1 MSKKKITI
9 PEIKAKK
16 LSKDKFN
23 MITVYDFPMAS
34 IVDRS
39 IIEMILVGDSLG
51 TVIQGLTSTLSV
63 NLEDIIYH
71 LQLVRRGAPNTFI
84 VGDMPFLSYQIDRKE
99 AIRNAG
105 ILLQNGADC
114 VKMEGGMDIVETVR
128 AVVKAGIPVIAHIGL
143 TPLAT
148 GMSGNFKVEGNNSE
162 VAQKLLGEARSLE
175 DAGAFAIVL
184 QCLPSQLAK
193 VIDKEL
199 HIPTIGYGSG
209 PHTSAQNLNAYALLG
224 IVDKFVP
231 KFVKQYVHL
240 YDEILRSFDT
250 WHDETEKG
258 TYPASEHCFDIEKD
272 EFQRFY

>member
-51 TVIQGLTSTLSV
+51 TVIQGLTNTLSV

-84 VGDMPFLSYQIDRKE
+84 VGDMPFLSYQVDRKE

-143 TPLAT
+143 TPSAT
-148 GMSGNFKVEGNNSE
+148 GMRGNFKVEGNNSE